1 MDKRYEVYCLTDP
14 HFYDAPSSHAGTQGR
29 FRQTG
34 GALPASWVREK
45 VGDWLACRPTEV
57 RLPPQGWKIHVSA
70 CLDNAQSILDEVWD
84 HCVPRGVAFKFLPDL
99 ETLFLANA
107 KYAHRGSSGKFV
119 TVYPRDE
126 AECER
131 LLTELDAVLGGRPGP
146 YILSDLRWRD
156 GPLHV
161 RYGAFADRYCV
172 SADGVVHQAVADPS
186 GRLVP
191 DVRGPTFQV
200 PDWVELPGFLEPQLA
215 ASRSTTVADLPYRID
230 RALHFSNGGG
240 LYAGVDRRTEE
251 RVVLKEARPY
261 AGLTPDGADAVT
273 RLEREREALE
283 RLRGL
288 RCVPALRDRFEL
300 GGHHFLVE
308 DFVEGKPLHQLIV
321 ERSPLAALDP
331 APAAFPEYTA
341 WALDV
346 LRRVRDAVAAV
357 HERDVVIGD
366 VHPFNVL
373 VRPDDTVVLIDFEG
387 ASDVAHAHHQVLAA
401 PGFHAPGSAT
411 GFDID
416 RYALAC
422 LTICMFLP
430 LTGLIELDR
439 GKAGRL
445 AREAARLFPVPDDL
459 LDEAVRTIT
468 GADEATTGTGDVI
481 AGADGATAGTGG
493 ATTGAG
499 GATTGVGDGGT
510 ASGARA
516 RIGWAAGANA
526 ERTAG
531 AHAAGKAVGV
541 RAGKASGRAVGVRA
555 GGDDE
560 PRIEPD
566 HAGWLRARESITA
579 AILASAT
586 PGRDDR
592 LFPGDIEQ
600 FAAPG
605 GGLGLAHG
613 AAGVLYALDVTGA
626 GRHPDHEDWLIQHAL
641 HPPPGTRLG
650 LYDGLHG
657 VAFALDHLGHHEE
670 AVKVLD
676 MCLTERW
683 QNLALDLKGGL
694 SGIGLTLLHFADTTG
709 DAAHRAAAQRV
720 AATVAD
726 RLGPAD
732 GVPETSGGAHP
743 RAGLMYGSS
752 GPALLFLRLHEHDG
766 DPAHLDLA
774 ATALRQDLRRC
785 VVREEG
791 SMEVNE
797 GFRTMPYLADGSV
810 GIGMV
815 LDDYLALRPDEEFAT
830 AADAIREASRASFYV
845 EPGLFDGVAGMI
857 LHRGRAHPP
866 GTAAARDPV
875 VAAHIR
881 RLARHACLLD
891 GRLAFPGEQLM
902 RLSMDLATGGAGVAL
917 ALGAACHATP
927 TGLPFLTPGRSA
939 PDIPVPHRVQE
950 GR

>member
-14 HFYDAPSSHAGTQGR
+14 HFYDAPSSHGGAHGR
-29 FRQTG
+29 FRQARG
-34 GALPASWVREK
+34 PLPASWTRER
-45 VGDWLACRPTEV
+45 VGDWLACRPDGV

-70 CLDNAQSILDEVWD
+70 CLDNAQSILDDVWD

-131 LLTELDAVLGGRPGP
+131 LLTELDRVLGGRPGP

-172 SADGVVHQAVADPS
+172 SADGVVEQAVADPS

-191 DVRGPTFQV
+191 DVRGPTFRV
-200 PDWVELPGFLEPQLA
+200 PEWVDLPGFLEPHLA

-230 RALHFSNGGG
+230 KALHFSNGGG

-288 RCVPALRDRFEL
+288 RCVPALRDHFEL
-300 GGHHFLVE
+300 GGHRFLVE
-308 DFVEGKPLHQLIV
+308 DFIEGKPLHQLIV

-331 APAAFPEYTA
+331 DPAAFPEYTA

-346 LRRVRDAVAAV
+346 LGRVRDAVTAV
-357 HERDVVIGD
+357 HERDIVIGD
-366 VHPFNVL
+366 VHTFNVM

-401 PGFHAPGSAT
+401 PGFHAPSTAT

-422 LTICMFLP
+422 LEICLFLP

-445 AREAARLFPVPDDL
+445 AREAARLFPVPDGL
-459 LDEAVRTIT
+459 FDEAVRTIT
-468 GADEATTGTGDVI
+468 GGEGTTVGT
-481 AGADGATAGTGG
+481 
-493 ATTGAG
+493 
-499 GATTGVGDGGT
+499 
-510 ASGARA
+510 
-516 RIGWAAGANA
+516 
-526 ERTAG
+526 RTARTS
-531 AHAAGKAVGV
+531 VN
-541 RAGKASGRAVGVRA
+541 
-555 GGDDE
+555 DDE
-560 PRIEPD
+560 PRFEPD
-566 HAGWLRARESITA
+566 HAGWLRARESITS

-586 PGRDDR
+586 PDRDDR

-605 GGLGLAHG
+605 GGLGMAHG

-626 GRHPDHEDWLIQHAL
+626 GRHPDHEDWLIRHAL

-657 VAFALDHLGHHEE
+657 VAFVLDHLGHREE

-676 MCLTERW
+676 MCLGERW
-683 QNLALDLKGGL
+683 ENLALDLKGGL
-694 SGIGLTLLHFADTTG
+694 SGIGLALLHFADATG

-720 AATVAD
+720 AETVAD

-815 LDDYLALRPDEEFAT
+815 LDDCLALRADEEFAT
-830 AADAIREASRASFYV
+830 AAHAIREASRASFYI

-857 LHRGRAHPP
+857 LHRARAHPP

-917 ALGAACHATP
+917 ALGAACHGTP

-939 PDIPVPHRVQE
+939 PDIPVPDHVRE

>member
-1 MDKRYEVYCLTDP
+1 MDKRYEVYCLTHP
-14 HFYDAPSSHAGTQGR
+14 HFYDAPSSRGGTHGR
-29 FRQTG
+29 FRQ
-34 GALPASWVREK
+34 AQAPLPGSWRREK
-45 VGDWLACRPTEV
+45 VGEWLAFRPTGV

-84 HCVPRGVAFKFLPDL
+84 YCVRHRIAFKFLPGL

-126 AECER
+126 TECER
-131 LLTELDAVLGGRPGP
+131 VLTELGDALDGRPGP
-146 YILSDLRWRD
+146 YVLSDLRWRD

-172 SADGVVHQAVADPS
+172 SADGEVQQAVADPT

-200 PDWVELPGFLEPQLA
+200 PEWVELPAFLEPHLA
-215 ASRSTTVADLPYRID
+215 ASRRTTVADLPYRID

-240 LYAGVDRRTEE
+240 LYAGVDRRTQE
-251 RVVLKEARPY
+251 RVVLKEARPH

-273 RLEREREALE
+273 RLRREREALE

-288 RCVPALRDRFEL
+288 ACVPALRDHFEL
-300 GGHHFLVE
+300 GGHHFVVE
-308 DFVEGKPLHQLIV
+308 DLIEGKPLHQLIV

-331 APAAFPEYTA
+331 APDAFADYTT
-341 WALDV
+341 WAVDV
-346 LRRVRDAVAAV
+346 LRRVRDAVSAV
-357 HERDVVIGD
+357 HERDIVIGD
-366 VHPFNVL
+366 VHTFNIM
-373 VRPDDTVVLIDFEG
+373 VRPDGTVVLIDFEG
-387 ASDVAHAHHQVLAA
+387 ASDVAHTRHQVLAA
-401 PGFHAPGSAT
+401 PGFHAPSSAT

-422 LTICMFLP
+422 LAICLFLP

-439 GKAGRL
+439 GKAAQL
-445 AREAARLFPVPDDL
+445 AGEAGRLFPLPDRL
-459 LDEAVRTIT
+459 LDDAVRTIT
-468 GADEATTGTGDVI
+468 G
-481 AGADGATAGTGG
+481 DGET
-493 ATTGAG
+493 
-499 GATTGVGDGGT
+499 
-510 ASGARA
+510 SAR
-516 RIGWAAGANA
+516 
-526 ERTAG
+526 T
-531 AHAAGKAVGV
+531 
-541 RAGKASGRAVGVRA
+541 
-555 GGDDE
+555 DDE
-560 PRIEPD
+560 PRLEPD
-566 HAGWLRARESITA
+566 HTGWLRARESITS

-586 PGRDDR
+586 PERDDR

-600 FAAPG
+600 FTAPG

-626 GRHPDHEDWLIQHAL
+626 GRHPGHEDWLTRHAL
-641 HPPPGTRLG
+641 HPPPGVRLG

-657 VAFALDHLGHHEE
+657 VAFVLDHLGHHEE
-670 AVKVLD
+670 AAKILD
-676 MCLTERW
+676 MCLGERW

-694 SGIGLTLLHFADTTG
+694 SGMGLNLLRFATATG
-709 DAAHRAAAQRV
+709 DAAYREAAGRV
-720 AATVAD
+720 ATAVAD

-732 GVPETSGGAHP
+732 AVPETSGGDHP

-752 GPALLFLRLHEHDG
+752 GPALLFLRLYEHDD
-766 DPAHLDLA
+766 DPAYLDLA

-791 SMEVNE
+791 SMEVDE
-797 GFRTMPYLADGSV
+797 GYRTMPYLADGSV

-815 LDDYLALRPDEEFAT
+815 LEDFLAHRADDEFAT
-830 AADAIREASRASFYV
+830 AVDAIREASRASFYV

-857 LHRGRAHPP
+857 LHRSRAHPP
-866 GTAAARDPV
+866 GTAVERDPV

-881 RLARHACLLD
+881 RLARHACVLD

-902 RLSMDLATGGAGVAL
+902 RLSMDLATGGAGVVL
-917 ALGAACHATP
+917 ALGAACHRAP
-927 TGLPFLTPGRSA
+927 TGLPFLTPGPSA
-939 PDIPVPHRVQE
+939 HDVPVPHHVQE
-950 GR
+950 RR

>member
-1 MDKRYEVYCLTDP
+1 MDKRYEVYCLTHP
-14 HFYDAPSSHAGTQGR
+14 HFYDTPSSRGGKRSR
-29 FRQTG
+29 FRQTR
-34 GALPASWVREK
+34 APLPSSWTRER
-45 VGDWLACRPTEV
+45 VGDWLAYRPPGV

-84 HCVPRGVAFKFLPDL
+84 HCVPRGIAFKFLPDL

-119 TVYPRDE
+119 TVYPSDE
-126 AECER
+126 AACER
-131 LLTELDAVLGGRPGP
+131 ILTELGGVLDGRPGP
-146 YILSDLRWRD
+146 YILSDLRWGD

-172 SADGVVHQAVADPS
+172 SADGVVQQAVADPS

-200 PDWVELPGFLEPQLA
+200 PDWVELPGFLEPHLA
-215 ASRSTTVADLPYRID
+215 ASRRTTVTDLPYRID

-240 LYAGVDRRTEE
+240 LYAGVDKRTEG

-273 RLEREREALE
+273 RLEREREALQ

-288 RCVPALRDRFEL
+288 SCVPALHDHFEL

-308 DFVEGKPLHQLIV
+308 DFIEGKPLHQLIV

-331 APAAFPEYTA
+331 APTAFAEYTG

-346 LRRVRDAVAAV
+346 LRRVREAVAAV
-357 HERDVVIGD
+357 HERDIVIGD
-366 VHPFNVL
+366 VHTFNVM

-387 ASDVAHAHHQVLAA
+387 ASDVTHARHQVLAA
-401 PGFHAPGSAT
+401 PGFHAPSTAT
-411 GFDID
+411 GLDID

-422 LTICMFLP
+422 LELCLFVP

-439 GKAGRL
+439 GKAVQL
-445 AREAARLFPVPDDL
+445 AREAARLFPVPDGL

-468 GADEATTGTGDVI
+468 GDAGSTAGSHFGSVGEGHAGSTVGTTGRAAARPSDT
-481 AGADGATAGTGG
+481 TAGRT
-493 ATTGAG
+493 
-499 GATTGVGDGGT
+499 V
-510 ASGARA
+510 
-516 RIGWAAGANA
+516 AAGA
-526 ERTAG
+526 G
-531 AHAAGKAVGV
+531 A
-541 RAGKASGRAVGVRA
+541 
-555 GGDDE
+555 DDE
-560 PRIEPD
+560 PRLEPD
-566 HAGWLRARESITA
+566 HAGWLRARESITS

-586 PGRDDR
+586 PERDDR

-626 GRHPDHEDWLIQHAL
+626 GRHPDHEDWLMRHAL

-657 VAFALDHLGHHEE
+657 VAFALDHLGHRQE
-670 AVKVLD
+670 AVKILD
-676 MCLTERW
+676 MCLAERW
-683 QNLALDLKGGL
+683 QNLASDLSGGL
-694 SGIGLTLLHFADTTG
+694 SGIGLALLHFADTTG
-709 DAAHRAAAQRV
+709 DAACRDAAHRV
-720 AATVAD
+720 AETVAD

-752 GPALLFLRLHEHDG
+752 GPALLFLRLHERDG

-797 GFRTMPYLADGSV
+797 GYRTMPYLADGSV

-815 LDDYLALRPDEEFAT
+815 LDEYLALRPDPPDEEFVT
-830 AADAIREASRASFYV
+830 AAAAIREASRASFYI

-857 LHRGRAHPP
+857 LHRSRAHPP
-866 GTAAARDPV
+866 GTAAVRDPV

-881 RLARHACLLD
+881 RLGRHACLLD

-917 ALGAACHATP
+917 AVGAACHATP

-939 PDIPVPHRVQE
+939 PDIHVPRHVRE